1 MYPKGG
7 RNSCVS
13 CQIHILLTSRAYP
26 YYGPRIFCTEEGFN
40 FRSRHKI
47 KLVGGFQGFLVYS
60 NYSGC
65 RRSGGGGSEA
75 NGPHLRRRLP
85 QNLYL
90 KLSGGRSQGES
101 SELLLLPPPVR
112 NREGKTAAKR
122 NLQYRG
128 NTALHLFYIQER
140 GFLPGFSPSLQP
152 TSFQGTVQN
161 QFANQLTP

>member
-75 NGPHLRRRLP
+75 NGPHLWGRLP

-90 KLSGGRSQGES
+90 KLSGGGIFGTLVSTT
-101 SELLLLPPPVR
+101 PPSKVQRGQKRPR
-112 NREGKTAAKR
+112 NEIFSIEVTQHYTCFTHRRGVPPRIQPLAATDIFS
-122 NLQYRG
+122 G
-128 NTALHLFYIQER
+128 GYIK
-140 GFLPGFSPSLQP
+140 LSC
-152 TSFQGTVQN
+152 
-161 QFANQLTP
+161 